1 MPYFWINLG
10 FTLFIILLC
19 IVGAIICIKEIRENK
34 TKVLWIIVIILI
46 PLILL
51 LTIQDA
57 LPYFKDIKYVMNK
70 QFLVSNYTVEKVGL
84 SSKLGNDFSANG
96 KSFYYPSN
104 NFKLKKGEKYT
115 LTYTPNR
122 RFVIKAEPI
131 K

>member
-10 FTLFIILLC
+10 FTLLIILLC
-19 IVGAIICIKEIRENK
+19 IVGTIICIKDIRENK
-34 TKVLWIIVIILI
+34 TKALWIIVITLI

-51 LTIQDA
+51 LAVQDA

-96 KSFYYPSN
+96 KSFYGSN
-104 NFKLKKGEKYT
+104 SFKLKKGEKYT

-122 RFVIKAEPI
+122 RFVIKAAPI